1 MQPVWL
7 VFRPPQVLAVSGSIT
22 HECILQVSDSSGFGS
37 GGTSVAATVQ
47 SSSDSSCFNA
57 SAEVQPDFS
66 FSIVPSNQIVECSP
80 TRIWWDPSLV
90 QGYVA
95 SCV

>member
-1 MQPVWL
+1 MKDCDASADTLLHISRISRSQMHP
-7 VFRPPQVLAVSGSIT
+7 
-22 HECILQVSDSSGFGS
+22 QVSDSSGFGS

-47 SSSDSSCFNA
+47 SSSDASCFNA
-57 SAEVQPDFS
+57 SAQVEPDFS

-95 SCV
+95 ARA